1 MPGSNNIPSP
11 AFSPSHQTFVVLILF
26 AFGTAYADPQARFQ
40 KPTELQ
46 LKDRK
51 MSGLS
56 DEYRKEAVRCHKN
69 AESSLKEADRAFWL
83 LLAANWLKLAED
95 RDKISNSDLRDAG

>member
-1 MPGSNNIPSP
+1 
-11 AFSPSHQTFVVLILF
+11 
-26 AFGTAYADPQARFQ
+26 
-40 KPTELQ
+40 
-46 LKDRK
+46 
-51 MSGLS
+51 MSGLA

-95 RDKISNSDLRDAG
+95 RDKIAKSAA

>member
-1 MPGSNNIPSP
+1 MAIATNLIHFYS
-11 AFSPSHQTFVVLILF
+11 QTRI
-26 AFGTAYADPQARFQ
+26 Q

-51 MSGLS
+51 MSGLA

-95 RDKISNSDLRDAG
+95 RDKIANSNLRDGDLLMSRPLRSSL